1 MTIKPI
7 DINKVQNVHFV
18 SIGNIMIFSPAFA
31 PFAHYKN
38 EYERND
44 AFLAALNLDQ
54 D

>member
-7 DINKVQNVHFV
+7 DINKVQNAHFV
-18 SIGNIMIFSPAFA
+18 SIANIMIFSPAFA
-31 PFAHYKN
+31 SFAQYKN